1 MKTYLIIAT
10 FLFFLAGCAN
20 KQPDGKRDFPPYGN
34 SAPSPQ
40 AAASTTPTPSIPKDG
55 NYPARCKVTKINEK
69 NGSIELD
76 HEDIPGV
83 MPAMR
88 MEFNVRDKAML
99 NGLKVGDA
107 VDFTL
112 EYKHPAETI
121 VAIKKTQ

>member
-1 MKTYLIIAT
+1 MKLVITVVLLA
-10 FLFFLAGCAN
+10 FLTACSN
-20 KQPDGKRDFPPYGN
+20 KQPEGKRDFPPYGN
-34 SAPSPQ
+34 SPSPQ
-40 AAASTTPTPSIPKDG
+40 AAASTNPTPSIPKGGD
-55 NYPARCKVTKINEK
+55 YPARGKVTKINEK

-83 MPAMR
+83 MPPMR
-88 MEFNVRDKAML
+88 MEFNVKDKAML

-121 VAIKKTQ
+121 VAIKKAQ